1 MENTWQ
7 NYSLVANTTIIPDV
21 MMKIVSKRHVTFASQ
36 LVLTFVYVIGVIGNL
51 LALVILSR
59 DNKVI

>member
-7 NYSLVANTTIIPDV
+7 NYSLVANTTIIPD
-21 MMKIVSKRHVTFASQ
+21 MMKIVSKRYVTFASQ
-36 LVLTFVYVIGVIGNL
+36 LVLTFLYIIGVIGNL